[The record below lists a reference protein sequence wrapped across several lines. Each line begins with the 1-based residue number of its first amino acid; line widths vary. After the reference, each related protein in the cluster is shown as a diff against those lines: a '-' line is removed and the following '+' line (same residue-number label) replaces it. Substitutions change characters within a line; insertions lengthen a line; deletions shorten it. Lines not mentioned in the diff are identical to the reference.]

1 MQLFILLL
9 VCLNKWNEIDWTLID
24 KDDLAIHNAICHVLI
39 LYNATL
45 SDAHRLIAIVASNV
59 DLTFP
64 LCLKCDDCV
73 VVQLLR
79 ELHMIGVTS
88 MRQVCRLVKLLVP
101 LVAFVAASR
110 IVKAT
115 LGLPQDLDSRKNF
128 PWGEQNVIEH

>member
-9 VCLNKWNEIDWTLID
+9 VRLNKWNEIDWTLID
-24 KDDLAIHNAICHVLI
+24 KDDLTIYDAICHVLI

-45 SDAHRLIAIVASNV
+45 TNAHWLIAIVASNV
-59 DLTFP
+59 DLTLP
-64 LCLKCDDCV
+64 LCLECDDRV

-79 ELHMIGVTS
+79 ELHVIGITS
-88 MRQVCRLVKLLVP
+88 MRQICRLVKLLVP

-115 LGLPQDLDSRKNF
+115 LGLSQDLDSRKNF
-128 PWGEQNVIEH
+128 PWGEQNVIED